1 MSPLS
6 ELIRDHIRSQG
17 PVSFCWFME
26 QALYHPEFG
35 YYCSARK
42 RIGRAG
48 DYYTNVS
55 VGKPYGEILAGQL
68 DEMWQILGHPKPF
81 SIVEQGAE
89 DGLLAADILE
99 TLQTRYG
106 TLFQSA
112 LYKIVEPMAQ
122 KREEQRARL
131 EPLARVSWVE
141 DLSKLEPT
149 VGAFFSNEL
158 LDAFPVHLVEF
169 VKDEW
174 RELFVQNADGGFE
187 FLQSCDLRPELKQAL
202 RGIQVPA
209 PYRTEVNLAAR
220 EWIQTVAEKL
230 SRGFLLI
237 IDYGYPRAEYY
248 SPERSEG
255 TLTCYSAHR
264 KSYNPLVR
272 PGEIDITAH
281 VDFTALGEAART
293 AGLRI
298 AGFTDQ
304 HHFMVGAAESRL
316 LQLERQMAVPAWFSS
331 QANFLRSYRTLM
343 HPGNLGLTFKFLLLA
358 RNAEGRPSGF
368 RYAREGAL

>member
-6 ELIRDHIRSQG
+6 ELIRDHIRLQG
-17 PVSFCWFME
+17 PVSFDWFME

-55 VGKPYGEILAGQL
+55 VGKAYGEILAGQL
-68 DEMWQILGHPKPF
+68 DEMWEILGRPKPF

-89 DGLLAADILE
+89 DGQLAADILE
-99 TLQTRYG
+99 ILRTRYDK
-106 TLFQSA
+106 LFQSTF
-112 LYKIVEPMAQ
+112 YRIVEPIAQ

-131 EPLARVSWVE
+131 EPLAKVSWVD

-158 LDAFPVHLVEF
+158 LDAFPVHLVEY
-169 VKDEW
+169 VEDEW
-174 RELFVQNADGGFE
+174 HELLVQNADGGFE
-187 FLQSCDLRPELKQAL
+187 FLQSRDLRPELKQAL
-202 RGIQVPA
+202 RGVQVSA

-220 EWIQTVAEKL
+220 KWIQAVAENL

-264 KSYNPLVR
+264 KSYDPLAR

-281 VDFTALGEAART
+281 VDFTAVAETARA

-316 LQLERQMAVPAWFSS
+316 LQLERRMAVSAQLPS

>member
-1 MSPLS
+1 MSSLT

-17 PVSFCWFME
+17 PVTFAWFME

-55 VGKPYGEILAGQL
+55 VGKAYGEILAGQL
-68 DEMWQILGHPKPF
+68 DEMWEILGRPKPF

-89 DGLLAADILE
+89 DGQLAADILG
-99 TLQTRYG
+99 TLRTRYDK
-106 TLFQSA
+106 LFQSA
-112 LYKIVEPMAQ
+112 FYRIVEPIVQ

-131 EPLARVSWVE
+131 ESLAKVSWVD

-158 LDAFPVHLVEF
+158 LDAFPVHLVEYMEG
-169 VKDEW
+169 EW
-174 RELFVQNADGGFE
+174 RELLVQNADGGFE
-187 FLQSCDLRPELKQAL
+187 FLRSRDLRPELKQAL
-202 RGIQVPA
+202 RGVQVPP

-220 EWIQTVAEKL
+220 QWIQAVAEKL

-237 IDYGYPRAEYY
+237 VDYGYPRAEYY

-255 TLTCYSAHR
+255 TLTCYSVHR
-264 KSYNPLVR
+264 KSYNPLAR

-281 VDFTALGEAART
+281 VDFTAVAETART
-293 AGLRI
+293 AGLRV

-316 LQLERQMAVPAWFSS
+316 LQLERQMAVSVQFPS
-331 QANFLRSYRTLM
+331 QANFLGSYRTLM
-343 HPGNLGLTFKFLLLA
+343 HPSNLGLTFKFLLLA
-358 RNAEGRPSGF
+358 RNVEGRPSGF